1 MNSHPLGRVEA
12 RKFAHCFCVGINF
25 SFARAI
31 GATQEAHFISYCR
44 LLPPRQSAKL
54 LEGNRVTGAGDGNRT
69 RTPFEFATIYVGQS
83 VICMLPPC
91 SKQMTWRFRG
101 PIAAFS
107 RLENPGS
114 AATTT
119 RSTVWDVGY
128 KPTSPCISMA
138 YRERPLITN
147 STPTKQRTGS
157 RREIIEIIK
166 GRVAR
171 KLTRPVNTSA
181 FGRSRWRGGRCACNT
196 PDVMCHEHA
205 ATLIQFRLASLTPLH
220 MIENP

>member
-107 RLENPGS
+107 RLENPGRCS
-114 AATTT
+114 DDNKIDCVGRGIQTHEPLYFNGLPGTAPNYKFNADKTTNRIATGNNRNNQGKSCPEVDQT
-119 RSTVWDVGY
+119 SQY
-128 KPTSPCISMA
+128 K
-138 YRERPLITN
+138 
-147 STPTKQRTGS
+147 
-157 RREIIEIIK
+157 
-166 GRVAR
+166 RVCR
-171 KLTRPVNTSA
+171 Y
-181 FGRSRWRGGRCACNT
+181 
-196 PDVMCHEHA
+196 
-205 ATLIQFRLASLTPLH
+205 
-220 MIENP
+220 

>member
-1 MNSHPLGRVEA
+1 M
-12 RKFAHCFCVGINF
+12 CVGIT
-25 SFARAI
+25 S
-31 GATQEAHFISYCR
+31 HFRKSQRRHPRGSSRSYCR

-83 VICMLPPC
+83 VICMLPLC

-181 FGRSRWRGGRCACNT
+181 FIGT
-196 PDVMCHEHA
+196 
-205 ATLIQFRLASLTPLH
+205 
-220 MIENP
+220 NPSD